1 MRSDDRHTKIVKI
14 ARIGMPIAALLL
26 IAAIFLFEE
35 SNALRDD
42 TFVVT
47 DKIRD
52 AALNQKV
59 VNPQFAGI
67 TRDDD
72 AFTISATEAIP
83 NSNDGDQLAL
93 KKPTIKVDTNS
104 GIVIDTTA
112 NQGQIDFKTN
122 EASLSGSV
130 NLTASNGVSVT
141 SDLILFDLD
150 SGSVQSPGQITA
162 QAPIGQITAGNMQA
176 NRSFIGSSDEHD
188 NIINFA
194 GGVRVL
200 YKPSGN
206 YKE

>member
-72 AFTISATEAIP
+72 AFTISATEAI
-83 NSNDGDQLAL
+83 
-93 KKPTIKVDTNS
+93 TN
-104 GIVIDTTA
+104 GIV
-112 NQGQIDFKTN
+112 
-122 EASLSGSV
+122 
-130 NLTASNGVSVT
+130 
-141 SDLILFDLD
+141 
-150 SGSVQSPGQITA
+150 
-162 QAPIGQITAGNMQA
+162 
-176 NRSFIGSSDEHD
+176 
-188 NIINFA
+188 
-194 GGVRVL
+194 
-200 YKPSGN
+200 
-206 YKE
+206 